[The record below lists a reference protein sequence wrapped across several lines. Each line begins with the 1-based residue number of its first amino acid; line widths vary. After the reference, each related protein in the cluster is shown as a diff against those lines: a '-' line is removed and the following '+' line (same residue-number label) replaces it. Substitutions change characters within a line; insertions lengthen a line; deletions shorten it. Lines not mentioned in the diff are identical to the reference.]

1 MTRMFART
9 AAALLFLS
17 ALVTT
22 RSALA
27 ADPVQTYAIDPAHTS
42 VTFSIRHLVTR
53 VQGQFRDVAGT
64 IEVNRQEPAASS
76 VTFTIQAAS
85 IDTRIEQRDK
95 HLKSPDFFDVAKYP
109 EITFVSKKVVAKDK
123 TRFEVT
129 GDFTMHGV
137 TKEITVPVE
146 YLGDIKDPWGNDRA
160 GFSVKTTLNRKDY
173 GIVWNKALDQ
183 GGMMLGDDVDVDIQI
198 EAVLK
203 KDNAGQAAPK
213 AAEKK

>member
-64 IEVNRQEPAASS
+64 IEVNRQNPAASS
-76 VTFTIQAAS
+76 VTFTLQAAS
-85 IDTRIEQRDK
+85 IDTRIEQRDE
-95 HLKSPDFFDVAKYP
+95 HLKSPDFFDAAKYP
-109 EITFVSKKVVAKDK
+109 EITFVSKKVVRKDK
-123 TRFEVT
+123 THFEVT

-137 TKEITVPVE
+137 TKEVTVPVE

-160 GFSVKTTLNRKDY
+160 GFSVRMPLNRKDY

-198 EAVLK
+198 EAVQQK
-203 KDNAGQAAPK
+203 PEAPPAQASGPGTK
-213 AAEKK
+213 

>member
-1 MTRMFART
+1 MNRIAARIAPALCLVVAFT
-9 AAALLFLS
+9 AAS
-17 ALVTT
+17 A
-22 RSALA
+22 ALA
-27 ADPVQTYAIDPAHTS
+27 ADPVQVYKVDPAHTS

-64 IEVNRQEPAASS
+64 ISVDRQNPAASS
-76 VTFTIQAAS
+76 VAFTIQASS

-95 HLKSPDFFDVAKYP
+95 HLRSPDFFDVEKYP
-109 EITFVSKKVVAKDK
+109 LITFASKKIVPKDK
-123 TRFEVT
+123 THFDVT

-160 GFSVKTTLNRKDY
+160 GFSVRMPLNRKDY